1 MAKVVGIHEVELR
14 PGAEAADL
22 ERFITEEFIAGA
34 QVVRIMQVSLLKA
47 DRGERAG
54 KYVMLM
60 EIESV
65 ETRDRY
71 FPSSGEPS
79 EAFQRAMPTGDALM
93 EQFGAFGSS
102 TFTDYVIVGE

>member
-1 MAKVVGIHEVELR
+1 MAKVIGIHEVELR
-14 PGAEAADL
+14 PGAQAADL
-22 ERFITEEFIAGA
+22 ERFITEEFIPASQRVPG
-34 QVVRIMQVSLLKA
+34 MQVSLLKA
-47 DRGERAG
+47 DRGERVG

-79 EAFQRAMPTGDALM
+79 EAFQRAMPTAGALM
-93 EQFGAFGSS
+93 EKLGALGSS
-102 TFTDYVIVGE
+102 TFTDYVVVGK